1 MPTNYIV
8 EYKESQA
15 PSAPPAPPA
24 AAATTKNN
32 YNAAS
37 AAAVGTAAAVGVAA
51 GAAAGAAMA
60 QNSFSAGLAD
70 ALAARANTMRLE
82 SDDESAGNAEEDDDW

>member
-15 PSAPPAPPA
+15 PPAPPAPPA
-24 AAATTKNN
+24 AAATTNNN

>member
-15 PSAPPAPPA
+15 PPAPPAPPA
-24 AAATTKNN
+24 AAATTNNN
-32 YNAAS
+32 YNAA
-37 AAAVGTAAAVGVAA
+37 AAAVGT
-51 GAAAGAAMA
+51 AAAGAAMA